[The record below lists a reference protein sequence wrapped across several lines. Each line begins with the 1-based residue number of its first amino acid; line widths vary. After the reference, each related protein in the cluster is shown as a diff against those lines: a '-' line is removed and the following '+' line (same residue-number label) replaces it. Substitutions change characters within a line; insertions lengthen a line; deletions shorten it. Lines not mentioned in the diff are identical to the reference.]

1 MESPTSLSSLL
12 TKLTKKSLFSEAYLF
27 AQVKLTIN
35 STVKEHY
42 SKFEQDFS
50 DCQTFV
56 QYKTLNNC
64 DYKNLNIKI
73 CSSDKAFINWLK
85 TEHLNLV
92 HCLESKLKSKKIIPA
107 DVKVLV
113 IFG

>member
-1 MESPTSLSSLL
+1 MESSTSLSSLL

-27 AQVKLTIN
+27 AQVKSAIN
-35 STVKEHY
+35 STVKECY
-42 SKFEQDFS
+42 SKFEQDFN

-64 DYKNLNIKI
+64 DYKTLNIKI
-73 CSSDKAFINWLK
+73 CSSDKAFVNWLK

-92 HCLESKLKSKKIIPA
+92 NCLQSHLKSRKIIP
-107 DVKVLV
+107 DNVKVFV
-113 IFG
+113 VFI